1 VGAKGTERELP
12 CGRVASAEWCD
23 DGSDVGGMETVVV
36 VHRRRTKSEKSN
48 NDIDEVGCGA
58 NKRQRQAIG
67 AVGRRRKPV
76 VSTER
81 TTRGCVVGDGHG
93 CYGVV

>member
-1 VGAKGTERELP
+1 
-12 CGRVASAEWCD
+12 
-23 DGSDVGGMETVVV
+23 METVVV

-48 NDIDEVGCGA
+48 NDIEEVGCGA

-76 VSTER
+76 VSTEP
-81 TTRGCVVGDGHG
+81 TRGCVVGDGH
-93 CYGVV
+93 V

>member
-1 VGAKGTERELP
+1 MGAKGTERELP

-48 NDIDEVGCGA
+48 NDIEG
-58 NKRQRQAIG
+58 
-67 AVGRRRKPV
+67 
-76 VSTER
+76 
-81 TTRGCVVGDGHG
+81 
-93 CYGVV
+93 